1 MLREFS
7 PYTLAL
13 LAVLPLAVGALGCQ
27 SPETSPALFGG
38 LDTDQDG
45 VFRPADLEPGTA
57 GIYLWRSNVDEE
69 AIEEAHRSLDAQL
82 FFNTE
87 AGNWVFRAPLL
98 GAPEYVLH
106 MAFDPE
112 SGGQGP
118 ALGASELLGVSIDVP
133 AREHGGSADPGG
145 EFNITEAGETAS
157 GWAELD
163 TVVAMDSYVQQVATG
178 EEIRVAG
185 IAFSSIEV
193 IP

>member
-1 MLREFS
+1 M
-7 PYTLAL
+7 
-13 LAVLPLAVGALGCQ
+13 
-27 SPETSPALFGG
+27 
-38 LDTDQDG
+38 
-45 VFRPADLEPGTA
+45 
-57 GIYLWRSNVDEE
+57 
-69 AIEEAHRSLDAQL
+69 
-82 FFNTE
+82 
-87 AGNWVFRAPLL
+87 
-98 GAPEYVLH
+98 
-106 MAFDPE
+106 
-112 SGGQGP
+112 
-118 ALGASELLGVSIDVP
+118 GVSIDVP